1 MPRSSTTWVPGRSG
15 NPGGRPRAVVEVRDL
30 ARGCT
35 EAAVAT
41 LLEIMTN
48 PKAPAAARVAA
59 AVAVLDRG
67 WGRPPQAVAV
77 AVEAREPGVYAA
89 MLQQVEQRAQ
99 AEERERRLVAEPR
112 LVAVE

>member
-1 MPRSSTTWVPGRSG
+1 
-15 NPGGRPRAVVEVRDL
+15 
-30 ARGCT
+30 
-35 EAAVAT
+35 
-41 LLEIMTN
+41 
-48 PKAPAAARVAA
+48 
-59 AVAVLDRG
+59 
-67 WGRPPQAVAV
+67 VAV